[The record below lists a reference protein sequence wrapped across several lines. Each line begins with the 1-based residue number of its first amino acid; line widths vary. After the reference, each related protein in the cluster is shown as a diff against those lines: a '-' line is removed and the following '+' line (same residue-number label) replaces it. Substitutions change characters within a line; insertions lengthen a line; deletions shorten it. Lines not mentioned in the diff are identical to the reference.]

1 MTTIYD
7 KYATP
12 SVIRLTTVSSGKITG
27 GMSNVTVVHYGES
40 LTLNPV
46 WSSTYVGAQVQ
57 YRTRQRKAY
66 SSGLS
71 DDPSGAEVWTE
82 YADWASP
89 GTTATS
95 NSEVTWYDA
104 TAKKTL
110 KFRCATGISISA
122 SYSFS
127 TYDCTE
133 VQVRVRVYST
143 QYDRASEWAYQTLRI
158 VYQPR
163 LSSVSASTN
172 AYGGVDFSFTTN
184 WARPCELRLKG
195 GLDERSGSIVSTW
208 QNAVVVASGTTGTV
222 PLEDLVAGRN
232 TIKGSIWVSDAR
244 IVTPDYAGLRGDG
257 GCSSIAYSAGGFK
270 ITPSAHTNPSDVPNP
285 SISVTSSSGEKAVVA
300 ITCNCPKVVA
310 RGSWTDS
317 DGNVFDDFLTVGGSA
332 PNWTATLPAPPFG
345 TEVTI
350 SAACCNSSMQYK
362 LATATFTLAS
372 DVHCH
377 LDGEGDSITLTYE
390 GEFSQDS
397 QLSGESI
404 ATAGRK
410 LPVSRYG
417 INVSRS
423 IRVKGT
429 IMFPS
434 VFGSGDL
441 ELADLNVLDNPHDW
455 VYRNPRGIRK
465 HVRVTSWSVSQ
476 DTSQLGRLA
485 VVTIDMEEVA

>member
-1 MTTIYD
+1 MTTLYT

-12 SVIRLTTVSSGKITG
+12 TSVGLVTTSGTKCTMAPSKSIT
-27 GMSNVTVVHYGES
+27 VRYGDS
-40 LTLNPV
+40 LSLHPV
-46 WSSTYVGAQVQ
+46 WGSTYIGAQVQ
-57 YRTRQRKAY
+57 YRTRNRLAY

-71 DDPSGAEVWTE
+71 DDDTGEEVWTA
-82 YADWASP
+82 YTAWPSP
-89 GTTATS
+89 GTSATS
-95 NSEVTWYDA
+95 NSEVTWGKSKY
-104 TAKKTL
+104 
-110 KFRCATGISISA
+110 RCATGITISA

-143 QYDRASEWAYQTLRI
+143 QYDRASEWAYATIRI

-163 LSSVSASTN
+163 LSSVTASTN
-172 AYGGVDFSFTTN
+172 AYGGVDFSFASN
-184 WARPCELRLKG
+184 WTRPCELRLKG
-195 GLDERSGSIVSTW
+195 GLDERDGKQVTTW
-208 QNAVVVASGTTGTV
+208 QNTVYAPSGGTGTV
-222 PLEDLVAGRN
+222 PLNDLVAGRS

-244 IVTPDYAGLRGDG
+244 IVTPDGAGLSGDG
-257 GCSSIAYSAGGFK
+257 GCGSIAYSAGGYK
-270 ITPSAHTNPSDVPNP
+270 ITPSAHTDPSDVPNP
-285 SISVTSSSGEKAVVA
+285 SMSVTSSSGDKAVVA
-300 ITCNCPKVVA
+300 ITCNCPTIVA

-345 TEVTI
+345 PEVTI
-350 SAACCNSSMQYK
+350 TAACCNASMQYK
-362 LATATFTLAS
+362 IATATFTLAS

-377 LDGEGDSITLTYE
+377 LDGDGDSITLTYE

-455 VYRNPRGIRK
+455 VYRNPKGIRK

-485 VVTIDMEEVA
+485 VVTIDMEEVS